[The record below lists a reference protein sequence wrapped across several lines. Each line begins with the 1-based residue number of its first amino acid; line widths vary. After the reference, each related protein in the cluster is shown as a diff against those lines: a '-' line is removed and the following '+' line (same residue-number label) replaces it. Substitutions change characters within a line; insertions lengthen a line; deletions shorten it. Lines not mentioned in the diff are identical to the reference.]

1 MKTMKILF
9 LALMLGNTTVKAD
22 IIVSSMSIQST
33 DHEMIGSLL
42 DAGGGYIET
51 VSDSFFGGRVKIS
64 QETLF
69 MDKNG
74 SWSGI
79 NPWNGQVFNY
89 DDEIAAMT
97 GNQVAVGMNWAW
109 KDFSLHGGS
118 MLEIFECVNGM
129 CMGQGVPMDNGDF
142 AGQAVSL
149 SGTGSAS
156 VVPVPPAF
164 WLFGSGLLGLIGI
177 STRKKVA

>member
-1 MKTMKILF
+1 MKPMQIIF
-9 LALMLGNTTVKAD
+9 IALMLGNTSVKAD
-22 IIVSSMSIQST
+22 IIVTNMSIQST

-51 VSDSFFGGRVKIS
+51 ASDSFFGGRVIIS

-69 MDKNG
+69 MDNTG
-74 SWSGI
+74 SWSGV
-79 NPWNGQVFNY
+79 NPWNGQAFNY

-118 MLEIFECVNGM
+118 MLDIFECVNDI
-129 CMGQGVPMDNGDF
+129 CTGQGVPMDNGDF

-164 WLFGSGLLGLIGI
+164 WLFGSGLLGLIGM